1 MDGIFTLPYSEF
13 EAILQMQKLF
23 KKNNGY
29 AVFIP
34 VSRQQKG
41 IDFIVMNTKNNKV
54 LRVQVKSSRS
64 YLGQPKS
71 KRAKNKGLK
80 YYFWFNNFI
89 KKYEKG
95 RADLYLLFGLYPIY
109 EAKYNIKS
117 KERIWKSMILAFTD
131 KEMHEFL
138 KMVKTKR
145 EKKED
150 RFFGIGFSEL
160 SAIYT
165 RRGFDRQEIISSHLL
180 ANKIKELSRKLR

>member
-1 MDGIFTLPYSEF
+1 MDGIFSLPYSEF
-13 EAILQMQKLF
+13 EAILQIQKLF
-23 KKNNGY
+23 KKNKGY

-41 IDFIVMNTKNNKV
+41 IDFIIMNTKNKKV

-64 YLGQPKS
+64 YLGQEKS
-71 KRAKNKGLK
+71 KRAKNKALK

-89 KKYEKG
+89 EKYEKG
-95 RADLYLLFGLYPIY
+95 CADLYLLFGLYPIY
-109 EAKYNIKS
+109 ETKHNIKS

-131 KEMHEFL
+131 KEML
-138 KMVKTKR
+138 KLLKKVKTKR

-165 RRGFDRQEIISSHLL
+165 RRGFARQENLSGHLL
-180 ANKIKELSRKLR
+180 INKINELFRKLR